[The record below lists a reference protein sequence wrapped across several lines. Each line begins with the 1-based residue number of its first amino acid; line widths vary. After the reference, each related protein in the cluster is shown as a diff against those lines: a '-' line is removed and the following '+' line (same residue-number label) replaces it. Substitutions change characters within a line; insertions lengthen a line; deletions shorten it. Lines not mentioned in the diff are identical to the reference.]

1 MRSELEQLAT
11 SEENTDQKKFSQ
23 EIFFDSFSFFKRYSK
38 LDMILKNLVA
48 NKISIATVNDDHR
61 DFVFNLMKGYNVS
74 SFFKKSATKDLDNRN
89 LYEKSKR
96 KALDTLLEC
105 EKIIERIKTIL
116 PKRFQKDVNEN
127 QKSVL
132 LNAMMLVDIRN
143 AIVTL

>member
-1 MRSELEQLAT
+1 
-11 SEENTDQKKFSQ
+11 
-23 EIFFDSFSFFKRYSK
+23 
-38 LDMILKNLVA
+38 MILKNLVA
-48 NKISIATVNDDHR
+48 NKISITTVNDDHI

-132 LNAMMLVDIRN
+132 LNAIMLIDIRN
-143 AIVTL
+143 AIVIL

>member
-23 EIFFDSFSFFKRYSK
+23 EIFFDSFRFFKRYSK